1 MENAQTLPKSTIAWP
16 NFLKTLYKNR
26 GEIIHVKIPNA
37 IMISFTVILGL
48 KVFFDMKSDSV
59 AILNFS
65 FAILGGL
72 AGLCFTWSSTFSP
85 EERIN
90 SFIKKLGEKFLY
102 ASILIIVASCI
113 HYELKNLDKIRVE
126 YDPFHLS
133 MEFYYWLSLTFKI
146 IASLI
151 FYRAANIALDK
162 LCTLHF
168 FLYRRNKSEEA

>member
-1 MENAQTLPKSTIAWP
+1 MPKSIQFPRTTLEVL
-16 NFLKTLYKNR
+16 NFLKLIYHKR
-26 GEIIHVKIPNA
+26 AELIYVKIPNA
-37 IMISFTVILGL
+37 IMSFFTVILGL

-72 AGLCFTWSSTFSP
+72 AGLCFTWSATFGP
-85 EERIN
+85 EEKAN
-90 SFIKKLGEKFLY
+90 SFIKKLGEKFFY
-102 ASILIIVASCI
+102 SSILIIVASCI
-113 HYELKNLDKIRVE
+113 HYELRNINKIRLE

-133 MEFYYWLSLTFKI
+133 SEIYDWLTIIFKV

-151 FYRAANIALDK
+151 FYRAANLALDK

-168 FLYRRNKSEEA
+168 FLYRRHKEDE